1 LKLQK
6 PSRPAASLR
15 QRKANELKTK
25 RKASRRLLVQFVGGG
40 VKISELQTN
49 LSFIRKIIYAH
60 NNASLPLLLPRLSDD
75 SIAVAHHG
83 TRLGLTDEAR
93 LGAFVVV
100 RRIVVMEVVV
110 LMMGIQIILS
120 IKKMRGRGLR
130 IFSYMYRRFIWRR
143 GRRGWP

>member
-1 LKLQK
+1 MCGVEINVSDYKD
-6 PSRPAASLR
+6 LR
-15 QRKANELKTK
+15 RREANELKTK
-25 RKASRRLLVQFVGGG
+25 RKSSRRLLVQFVGG

-93 LGAFVVV
+93 LGAVVVV

>member
-25 RKASRRLLVQFVGGG
+25 RKASRRLLVQFVGG

-60 NNASLPLLLPRLSDD
+60 NNASLPLLLPRLSDN
-75 SIAVAHHG
+75 SIAVAHHS

-93 LGAFVVV
+93 LGAVVVVV
-100 RRIVVMEVVV
+100 RHNR
-110 LMMGIQIILS
+110 MGQQKDIGQQQEYYGHRAFHITPS
-120 IKKMRGRGLR
+120 
-130 IFSYMYRRFIWRR
+130 
-143 GRRGWP
+143 